1 MADAQSEVAVQ
12 PIWIFACAAAEPA
25 NAQAISSEIPS
36 VIANLANCLFKLSS
50 QFAFFCLDY
59 RYFIRSYIFNES
71 KGCPR

>member
-1 MADAQSEVAVQ
+1 VQ

-50 QFAFFCLDY
+50 QFAFFYLDY
-59 RYFIRSYIFNES
+59 RYFI
-71 KGCPR
+71 